1 MLLVVVVSALR
12 HVPKPGYGLA
22 PRSHTFSSTG
32 GSVSNIG
39 VSPSDSL
46 FGGLVMLVDLLFS
59 VTFFGDLLM
68 VKCVNRRECLYRL
81 SFHVDTVEL
90 CVDDVRDFCI
100 AGYKNK
106 FHYFNYTNQKRSY

>member
-39 VSPSDSL
+39 VSLSL
-46 FGGLVMLVDLLFS
+46 SLCF
-59 VTFFGDLLM
+59 VTVVNVGRPAFPCNLCSTGILM
-68 VKCVNRRECLYRL
+68 VKYVNRKEHDCIDP
-81 SFHVDTVEL
+81 SF
-90 CVDDVRDFCI
+90 I
-100 AGYKNK
+100 
-106 FHYFNYTNQKRSY
+106 

>member
-46 FGGLVMLVDLLFS
+46 FGGCNYVGRLAFPVTSLFKH
-59 VTFFGDLLM
+59 LLM
-68 VKCVNRRECLYRL
+68 VKCVNRQGC
-81 SFHVDTVEL
+81 
-90 CVDDVRDFCI
+90 
-100 AGYKNK
+100 A
-106 FHYFNYTNQKRSY
+106 YTNCPFM

>member
-46 FGGLVMLVDLLFS
+46 FGG
-59 VTFFGDLLM
+59 
-68 VKCVNRRECLYRL
+68 
-81 SFHVDTVEL
+81 
-90 CVDDVRDFCI
+90 
-100 AGYKNK
+100 
-106 FHYFNYTNQKRSY
+106 FNYVGRLAFLCNFFI